1 MAPQQERAKRTRAAI
16 VESAAVEFGKRGYA
30 AASINTIL
38 EGSHAT
44 KGAMYFHFSS
54 KEDLARAVLGA
65 ATAQYHS
72 IFERWDGAAR
82 DPLDTLHAIIV
93 DIARAFGESAILRAE
108 FRLIAEP
115 EFHAAIVGGSGSLWS
130 RAARDLAVRA
140 QADGLIGPGVDPDR
154 FGRVLSAALAG
165 QRFLRDV
172 VADPTSLEELF
183 VQAYE
188 LILAGVTTDGW
199 RQRHRSSGW
208 APVPIPEPEPA
219 I

>member
-54 KEDLARAVLGA
+54 KEDLARAVLAA
-65 ATAQYHS
+65 ATARYHS
-72 IFERWDGAAR
+72 IFERWDGVAR

-93 DIARAFGESAILRAE
+93 DIARGFADSAILRAE

-115 EFHAAIVGGSGSLWS
+115 EFHGAILGGSGSLWS
-130 RAARDLAVRA
+130 RAARDLAAWA
-140 QADGLIGPGVDPDR
+140 QSDGLIDAAADPDR

-165 QRFLRDV
+165 QRFVRDV

-188 LILAGVTTDGW
+188 MVLAGVATDGW
-199 RQRHRSSGW
+199 RQRHRSAGW
-208 APVPIPEPEPA
+208 EPVPVLEPEPA

>member
-54 KEDLARAVLGA
+54 KEDLARAVLAA
-65 ATAQYHS
+65 ATDEYHS
-72 IFERWDGAAR
+72 IFKRWEGDSR
-82 DPLDTLHAIIV
+82 DPLETLHAIIV
-93 DIARAFGESAILRAE
+93 DIARAFDESAIVRAE

-115 EFHAAIVGGSGSLWS
+115 EFHAAIVNGSGSLWA
-130 RAARDLAVRA
+130 RAARGLAVRA
-140 QADGLIGPGVDPDR
+140 QAAGLIDPAVEPER

-165 QRFLRDV
+165 QRFVADV
-172 VADPTSLEELF
+172 VSDPTSLEELF

-188 LILAGVTTDGW
+188 MVLAGVATEGW
-199 RQRHRSSGW
+199 RQRHRSAGW
-208 APVPIPEPEPA
+208 GPVPIPEPEPA

>member
-54 KEDLARAVLGA
+54 KEDLAKAVLSA
-65 ATAQYHS
+65 ATAQYLS
-72 IFERWDGAAR
+72 IFERWENSSR

-93 DIARAFGESAILRAE
+93 DIARAFAGSAILRAE

-115 EFHAAIVGGSGSLWS
+115 EFHNAIVSGSGSLWKK
-130 RAARDLAVRA
+130 AARDLAARA
-140 QADGLIGPGVDPDR
+140 KVEGLIDPSVDPER

-165 QRFLRDV
+165 QRFIRDV
-172 VADPTSLEELF
+172 VADPTELEELF

-188 LILAGVTTDGW
+188 MILRGVATEQWVRTNSAEGW
-199 RQRHRSSGW
+199 S
-208 APVPIPEPEPA
+208 PVPLPEPEPA